1 MGESTLVA
9 IRNKNETTLILDT
22 AGSTDERNINLLQM
36 TNTYPTA
43 VVSRFVSSSQRS
55 SCGRGDGVKIT
66 APTPP
71 GCVGH
76 F

>member
-1 MGESTLVA
+1 VGESTLVA

-36 TNTYPTA
+36 TNTHPKA
-43 VVSRFVSSSQRS
+43 VVSSSQRS

-66 APTPP
+66 APTPA